1 MSRFESYSKDQLEEH
16 FSNFLVNSW
25 SYSAVS
31 TFARNEKAF
40 ERSYIYCEEGR
51 RSASSIAGN
60 AYHEALAHFFRTL
73 RDEGREPDLVELVE
87 VAFGYID
94 GVDAN
99 AWQIQKTC
107 PTVEDCISKSDK
119 IATACIQAFLKE
131 KEIYLNDLDEVL
143 CVEEKWDEWLTV
155 NGVDIPLPCH
165 FLIDVAFRLK
175 DGRIVIVDHKSKG
188 QYTDEAEVALTH
200 GKQGITYV
208 LGFEKHTGVK
218 VDEVWFMESKYSAN
232 KDGSPQIHKHTIIM
246 DQDSRRLYEAMLYE
260 PLRRMIQAVNDPD
273 YIYTI
278 NDADTLSNKAELY
291 AFWTRT
297 MIAEVDDFP
306 RIPEG
311 RKELIAK
318 RMRKVRDAS
327 VGNVSPKVI
336 TSFREKAASFIPY
349 DYTNSNMT
357 NSEKIEHVLRTF
369 GKPVQVYKE
378 IDGFSSNT
386 YLVQVSAGVRTGDI
400 RKYALDIANALD
412 VASVRVAEDLEVY
425 EGKSYLAIE
434 VNKNRD
440 KDLAWD
446 AALLE
451 GHRIPMGVDNYGR
464 TIVWDLDNHATPH
477 VLDCGATGSGKS
489 VLIRS
494 TIAYAKI
501 AGIKDIIVLDPKNE
515 FGDLNGDGIEV
526 YADITG
532 IEKRMKALVAEMEGR
547 VKDGLVGPLTMVVFD
562 EFADAIAQSRKGKDL
577 DVYEEN
583 MVPTAA
589 GLKML
594 IAGVDLEAV
603 PKRVEKIKVGTD
615 KSLAENF
622 QMLLQKGRSA
632 GFRVIAATQRASVNV
647 MSGDTK
653 VNFPVQICFRVPKAT
668 DSRVVLDE
676 DGAETLTGKGD
687 GLMKSPEYL
696 DRLVRFQGFYYHS

>member
-1 MSRFESYSKDQLEEH
+1 MSKFDSYSKEQLEEH
-16 FSNFLVNSW
+16 FSNFLINSW

-60 AYHEALAHFFRTL
+60 AYHEALAHFFKTL
-73 RDEGREPDLVELVE
+73 RDEGRQPDLIELQE

-94 GVDAN
+94 DVDAN
-99 AWQIQKTC
+99 TWQIQKTC
-107 PTVEDCISKSDK
+107 PTVEDCISKADK
-119 IATACIQAFLKE
+119 IVSACIQAFLKE
-131 KEIYLNDLDEVL
+131 KDIYLADLDKVL

-175 DGRIVIVDHKSKG
+175 DGRTVIVDHKSKG

-232 KDGSPQIHKHTIIM
+232 KDGSPQIRKHTIIM
-246 DQDSRRLYEAMLYE
+246 DTDSRRLYEAMLYE

-278 NDADTLSNKAELY
+278 NDADTLSDKAELY

-297 MIAEVDDFP
+297 MIAEIDDFP

-318 RMRKVRDAS
+318 RIRKVRDAS
-327 VGNVSPKVI
+327 VANVSPKVI

-400 RKYALDIANALD
+400 KKYALDIANALD
-412 VASVRVAEDLEVY
+412 VASVRVAQDLEVY

-434 VNKNRD
+434 VNKTRD
-440 KDLAWD
+440 KDLVWD
-446 AALLE
+446 AGLLE
-451 GHRIPMGVDNYGR
+451 GRRLPIGMDNYGR

-494 TIAYAKI
+494 TIAYAKLARI
-501 AGIKDIIVLDPKNE
+501 NDIVVLDPKNE

-526 YADITG
+526 YADIMG
-532 IEKRMKALVAEMEGR
+532 IEKRMKALVGEMEER
-547 VKDGLVGPLTMVVFD
+547 VRSGQAGPITMVVFD

-589 GLKML
+589 GMKML
-594 IAGVDLEAV
+594 LAGIDIDSV
-603 PKRVEKIKVGTD
+603 PKKVEKVKVGTD

-696 DRLVRFQGFYYHS
+696 DRLVRFQGFYHS

>member
-1 MSRFESYSKDQLEEH
+1 MSKFDSYSKEQLEEH
-16 FSNFLVNSW
+16 FSNFLINSW

-60 AYHEALAHFFRTL
+60 AYHEALAHFFKTI
-73 RDEGREPDLVELVE
+73 RDEGRQPDLLELQE

-94 GVDAN
+94 NVDAN
-99 AWQIQKTC
+99 TWQIQKTC
-107 PTVEDCISKSDK
+107 PTVEDCISKADK
-119 IATACIQAFLKE
+119 IVSACLKAFLKE
-131 KEIYLNDLDEVL
+131 KEIYLADLDEVL

-175 DGRIVIVDHKSKG
+175 DGRTVIVDHKSKG

-208 LGFEKHTGVK
+208 LGYEKHTGEK
-218 VDEVWFMESKYSAN
+218 VDEVWFMESKYSEN
-232 KDGSPQIHKHTIIM
+232 KDGSPQIRKHTIVM

-278 NDADTLSNKAELY
+278 NDADTLSDKAELY

-297 MIAEVDDFP
+297 MIAEIDDFP
-306 RIPEG
+306 RIPVG

-318 RMRKVRDAS
+318 RIRKVRDAS
-327 VGNVSPKVI
+327 VANVSPKVI

-400 RKYALDIANALD
+400 KKYALDIANALD

-434 VNKNRD
+434 VNKTRD
-440 KDLAWD
+440 KDLIWD
-446 AALLE
+446 AGLLE
-451 GHRIPMGVDNYGR
+451 GHRIPIGVDNYGR

-494 TIAYAKI
+494 TIAYAKL
-501 AGIKDIIVLDPKNE
+501 AGIGNIIILDPKNE
-515 FGDLNGDGIEV
+515 FGDLNGGCIEV
-526 YADITG
+526 YADIMG
-532 IEKRMKALVAEMEGR
+532 IEKRMKALVGEMEER
-547 VKDGLVGPLTMVVFD
+547 VRSGQAGPITMVVFD

-577 DVYEEN
+577 DVYEVN

-589 GLKML
+589 GMKML
-594 IAGVDLEAV
+594 LAGVDIEMV
-603 PKRVEKIKVGTD
+603 PKKAERVKVGTD

-696 DRLVRFQGFYYHS
+696 DRLVRFQGFYHS

>member
-1 MSRFESYSKDQLEEH
+1 MSKYESYSREMLEEH
-16 FSNFLVNSW
+16 LSNFLVGSW

-40 ERSYIYCEEGR
+40 ERTYIYCEEGR
-51 RSASSIAGN
+51 FAASSVAGN
-60 AYHEALAHFFRTL
+60 AYHEALAHFFLTIKT
-73 RDEGREPDLVELVE
+73 EGREPDLLELQQ
-87 VAFGYID
+87 VAFEYID

-99 AWQIQKTC
+99 KWQIQKTC
-107 PTVEDCISKSDK
+107 PTVEDCIAKANKVVTSCLES
-119 IATACIQAFLKE
+119 FLRE
-131 KEIYLNDLDEVL
+131 KDIYLEELDEVL
-143 CVEEKWDEWLTV
+143 TVEEKWTEWLTV

-165 FLIDVAFRLK
+165 FLIDVALRLT
-175 DGRIVIVDHKSKG
+175 DGRVVVVDHKSKG
-188 QYTDEAEVALTH
+188 QYTDDAEVALTH

-208 LGFEKHTGVK
+208 LGFEKHTGIK
-218 VDEVWFMESKYSAN
+218 VDEVWFMENKYSAN
-232 KDGSPQIHKHTIIM
+232 KDGGPQIRKHAIVM
-246 DQDSRRLYEAMLYE
+246 DDDSRRLYEAMLYE

-278 NDADTLSNKAELY
+278 NDADNLSDKAELY

-318 RMRKVRDAS
+318 RIRKVRDAS
-327 VGNVSPKVI
+327 VANVSPKVI
-336 TSFREKAASFIPY
+336 TSFRQKAAAFIPY

-386 YLVQVSAGVRTGDI
+386 YLIQVSAGVRTGDI
-400 RKYALDIANALD
+400 KKYALDIANALD
-412 VASVRVAEDLEVY
+412 VASVRIASDLEVY

-434 VNKNRD
+434 VNKTRDRDLIWD
-440 KDLAWD
+440 KDL
-446 AALLE
+446 LT
-451 GHRIPMGVDNYGR
+451 GRRIPIGVDNYGR

-494 TIAYAKI
+494 TIAYAKA
-501 AGIKDIIVLDPKNE
+501 AGVDDIVILDPKNE
-515 FGDLNGDGIEV
+515 FGDLAGDGTSVCSTIME
-526 YADITG
+526 
-532 IEKRMKALVAEMEGR
+532 IEKSVADMVKEMEER
-547 VKDGLVGPLTMVVFD
+547 VRYHLVGPIKMVVFD

-577 DVYEEN
+577 DVYEEH
-583 MVPTAA
+583 MVPTAT

-594 IAGVDLEAV
+594 LAGIARDQV
-603 PKRVEKIKVGTD
+603 PKKAEKVKIRTD

-676 DGAETLTGKGD
+676 EGAETLTGKGD

-696 DRLVRFQGFYYHS
+696 DRLVRFQGFYHS

>member
-1 MSRFESYSKDQLEEH
+1 MSKFDSYSKEQLEEH
-16 FSNFLVNSW
+16 FSNFLINSW

-60 AYHEALAHFFRTL
+60 AYHEALAHFFKTL
-73 RDEGREPDLVELVE
+73 RDEGRQPDLIELQE

-94 GVDAN
+94 DVDAN
-99 AWQIQKTC
+99 TWQIQKTC
-107 PTVEDCISKSDK
+107 PTVEDCISKADK
-119 IATACIQAFLKE
+119 IVSACIQAFLKE
-131 KEIYLNDLDEVL
+131 KDIYLADLDKVL

-175 DGRIVIVDHKSKG
+175 DGRTVIVDHKSKG

-232 KDGSPQIHKHTIIM
+232 KDGSPQIRKHTIIM
-246 DQDSRRLYEAMLYE
+246 DTDSRRLYEAMLYE

-278 NDADTLSNKAELY
+278 NDADPLSDKAELY

-297 MIAEVDDFP
+297 MIAEIDDFP

-318 RMRKVRDAS
+318 RIRKVRDAS
-327 VGNVSPKVI
+327 VANVSPKVI

-400 RKYALDIANALD
+400 KKYALDIANALD
-412 VASVRVAEDLEVY
+412 VASVRVAQDLEVY

-434 VNKNRD
+434 VNKTRD
-440 KDLAWD
+440 KDLVWD
-446 AALLE
+446 AGLLE
-451 GHRIPMGVDNYGR
+451 GRRLPIGMDNYGR

-494 TIAYAKI
+494 TIAYAKLARI
-501 AGIKDIIVLDPKNE
+501 NDIVVLDPKNE

-526 YADITG
+526 YADIMG
-532 IEKRMKALVAEMEGR
+532 IEKRMKALVGEMEER
-547 VKDGLVGPLTMVVFD
+547 VRSGQAGPITMVVFD

-589 GLKML
+589 GMKML
-594 IAGVDLEAV
+594 LAGIDIDSV
-603 PKRVEKIKVGTD
+603 PKKVEKVKVGTD

-696 DRLVRFQGFYYHS
+696 DRLVRFQGFYHS

>member
-1 MSRFESYSKDQLEEH
+1 MSKFDSYSKEQLEEH
-16 FSNFLVNSW
+16 FSNFLINSW

-60 AYHEALAHFFRTL
+60 AYHEALAHFFKTL
-73 RDEGREPDLVELVE
+73 RDEGRQPDLIELQE

-94 GVDAN
+94 DVDAN
-99 AWQIQKTC
+99 TWQIQKTC
-107 PTVEDCISKSDK
+107 PTVEDCISKADK
-119 IATACIQAFLKE
+119 IVSACLQAFLKE
-131 KEIYLNDLDEVL
+131 KEIYLADLDKVL

-165 FLIDVAFRLK
+165 FLIDVAFQLK
-175 DGRIVIVDHKSKG
+175 DGRTVIVDHKSKG

-232 KDGSPQIHKHTIIM
+232 KDGSPQIRKHTIVM
-246 DQDSRRLYEAMLYE
+246 DNDSRRLYEAMLYE

-278 NDADTLSNKAELY
+278 NDADTLSDKAELY

-297 MIAEVDDFP
+297 MIAEIDDFP
-306 RIPEG
+306 RIPVG

-318 RMRKVRDAS
+318 RIRKVRNAS
-327 VGNVSPKVI
+327 VANVSPKVI

-400 RKYALDIANALD
+400 KKYALDIANALD
-412 VASVRVAEDLEVY
+412 VASVRVAQDLEVY

-434 VNKNRD
+434 VNKTRD
-440 KDLAWD
+440 KDLVWD
-446 AALLE
+446 AGLLE
-451 GHRIPMGVDNYGR
+451 GHRLPIGVDNYGR

-494 TIAYAKI
+494 TIAYAKL
-501 AGIKDIIVLDPKNE
+501 AGINDIVVLDPKNE

-526 YADITG
+526 YADIIG
-532 IEKRMKALVAEMEGR
+532 IEKRMKALVAEMEER
-547 VKDGLVGPLTMVVFD
+547 VKYGLAGPITMVVFD

-589 GLKML
+589 GMKML
-594 IAGVDLEAV
+594 LAGIYIDAV
-603 PKRVEKIKVGTD
+603 PKKVEKVKVGTD

-696 DRLVRFQGFYYHS
+696 DRLVRFQGFYHS

>member
-1 MSRFESYSKDQLEEH
+1 
-16 FSNFLVNSW
+16 
-25 SYSAVS
+25 
-31 TFARNEKAF
+31 
-40 ERSYIYCEEGR
+40 
-51 RSASSIAGN
+51 
-60 AYHEALAHFFRTL
+60 
-73 RDEGREPDLVELVE
+73 
-87 VAFGYID
+87 
-94 GVDAN
+94 
-99 AWQIQKTC
+99 
-107 PTVEDCISKSDK
+107 
-119 IATACIQAFLKE
+119 
-131 KEIYLNDLDEVL
+131 
-143 CVEEKWDEWLTV
+143 
-155 NGVDIPLPCH
+155 
-165 FLIDVAFRLK
+165 
-175 DGRIVIVDHKSKG
+175 
-188 QYTDEAEVALTH
+188 
-200 GKQGITYV
+200 
-208 LGFEKHTGVK
+208 
-218 VDEVWFMESKYSAN
+218 MENKYSAN
-232 KDGSPQIHKHTIIM
+232 KDGGPQIRKHAIVM
-246 DQDSRRLYEAMLYE
+246 DDDSRSLYEAMLYE

-278 NDADTLSNKAELY
+278 NDADNLSDKAELY

-318 RMRKVRDAS
+318 RIRKVRDAS
-327 VGNVSPKVI
+327 VANVSPKVI
-336 TSFREKAASFIPY
+336 TSFRQKAAAFIPY

-400 RKYALDIANALD
+400 KKYALDIANALD
-412 VASVRVAEDLEVY
+412 VASVRIASDLEVY

-434 VNKNRD
+434 VNKVRD

-446 AALLE
+446 GSLLS
-451 GHRIPMGVDNYGR
+451 GRRIPIGVDNYGR

-494 TIAYAKI
+494 TVAYAKL
-501 AGIKDIIVLDPKNE
+501 AGIKDIVVLDPKNE
-515 FGDLNGDGIEV
+515 FGDLSEDGV
-526 YADITG
+526 TVHNT
-532 IEKRMKALVAEMEGR
+532 IEKIESAMKSLVREMEER
-547 VKDGLVGPLTMVVFD
+547 VRYGSGNYLTLVVFD

-577 DVYEEN
+577 DVYEEH
-583 MVPTAA
+583 MVPTAT

-594 IAGVDLEAV
+594 LAGIAEDQV
-603 PKRVEKIKVGTD
+603 PKKSERVKVGTD

-696 DRLVRFQGFYYHS
+696 DRLVRFQGFYHS